1 MHFLRLVQLLQPQ
14 MCCSAA
20 VHEDTACGSKLLA
33 RALKLCWQRTQS
45 DTELAWLVTL
55 DALSMLHELVS
66 AASTTP
72 GVHHTIRMLAALG
85 CEMLGE
91 HRGAS
96 VHVECSLF

>member
-1 MHFLRLVQLLQPQ
+1 

-20 VHEDTACGSKLLA
+20 VHEDIACGSKLLA
-33 RALKLCWQRTQS
+33 RALKLCWQRTQD

-66 AASTTP
+66 SASTTP
-72 GVHHTIRMLAALG
+72 GVHHTIRERRLSLR
-85 CEMLGE
+85 EMLGE

-96 VHVECSLF
+96 VHVEIYLF